1 MRHALTVAAKDLR
14 IFVRDRTGMMLTFA
28 LPLVLVTIFG
38 AAMGAMGGSKSL
50 GKVRLLVEDL
60 DASAKSSALVDALRR
75 ADGLNVEVTSDVR
88 ARVADGKAPAALR
101 IPSGWGAGLE
111 AGRASGLVLY
121 RDPAQSIEQQI
132 VAGNMMPALMSVAG
146 KEIGRAMMRKSLKA
160 FGIEGEAADEMEK
173 TLSATLA
180 EADAADATASG
191 EPSGATSGDQDAD
204 PLRGMPRTLGLEV
217 DDVTGPDHA
226 SETTAGQS
234 HAVAGIA
241 VMMLL
246 FSLSACGGTILEEE
260 AQGTLQR
267 LRLTPTAGRS
277 VLIGKALFTM
287 VVGMASL
294 VLLFAFGALV
304 FHVPVATA
312 PLALVVLSFAV
323 AAAATSLGLV
333 LAVTCRTR
341 KQLEGTSTLV
351 ILAMSALGGSW
362 FPLALTPAWYQKLG
376 HFTLNAWAMDGYQ
389 GILWYGRDL
398 RGVLPEIGVLLA
410 IAAGLMLLAL
420 RGWRRRFEV
429 TT

>member
-1 MRHALTVAAKDLR
+1 MRNALTVAAKDLR

-60 DASAKSSALVDALRR
+60 DASAKSTALVDALRR
-75 ADGLNVEVTSDVR
+75 ADGLNVEVTTDVR
-88 ARVADGKAPAALR
+88 GRVADGKAPAALR

-146 KEIGRAMMRKSLKA
+146 KEIGRTMMRKSLKA

-180 EADAADATASG
+180 EAEAANANGATPVDVDATS
-191 EPSGATSGDQDAD
+191 ED
-204 PLRGMPRTLGLEV
+204 PLRAMPRTLGLEV

-226 SETTAGQS
+226 SERTAGQS

-246 FSLSACGGTILEEE
+246 FSLSGCGGTILEEDT
-260 AQGTLQR
+260 QGTLQR
-267 LRLTPTAGRS
+267 LRLTPAAGRS

-287 VVGMASL
+287 VVGLASL
-294 VLLFAFGALV
+294 ALLFAYGALV
-304 FHVPVATA
+304 FHVPVGTA
-312 PLALVVLSFAV
+312 PLALVVLSIAV

-362 FPLALTPAWYQKLG
+362 FPLAMTPAWYQKLG

-410 IAAGLMLLAL
+410 IAAVLMLLAL